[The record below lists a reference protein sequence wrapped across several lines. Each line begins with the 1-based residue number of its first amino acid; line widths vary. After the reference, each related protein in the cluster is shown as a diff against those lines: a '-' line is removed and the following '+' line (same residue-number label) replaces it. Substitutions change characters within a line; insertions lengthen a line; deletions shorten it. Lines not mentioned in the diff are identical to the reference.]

1 MEETL
6 AALHRFLQT
15 RPGFEAVLVAPTM
28 SMGRQLLAASAARC
42 LSALRQGL
50 RAGKRGAVSVLR
62 PAGASDP
69 LWAGGHPLHQAE
81 GSAPAPGTGSSL
93 GRSFDLGGR
102 RPPGEGDAAAR
113 GRCCRCSGRWRC
125 GTAAAVRWRACPA

>member
-69 LWAGGHPLHQAE
+69 L
-81 GSAPAPGTGSSL
+81 
-93 GRSFDLGGR
+93 
-102 RPPGEGDAAAR
+102 
-113 GRCCRCSGRWRC
+113 
-125 GTAAAVRWRACPA
+125 